1 MSYENI
7 EVRTEAGKVGI
18 VTLNRPKALNAL
30 NDPLMTELGEALEGA
45 STPTRPSA
53 ASS

>member
-18 VTLNRPKALNAL
+18 VTLPCRSFLIGHAP
-30 NDPLMTELGEALEGA
+30 GWF
-45 STPTRPSA
+45 TPSPG
-53 ASS
+53 SSRSL

>member
-18 VTLNRPKALNAL
+18 VTPQPA
-30 NDPLMTELGEALEGA
+30 EG
-45 STPTRPSA
+45 
-53 ASS
+53 SSMR